1 MNRIAIFASGS
12 GTNAEKI
19 IRHFNHHPQIEVA
32 MLMSNKP
39 DAYALTRAANLG
51 VPTSVF
57 SRTEFLDGSVSD
69 SLIKAGITHIVLAG
83 FLWLIPE
90 NLTRNFP
97 DRIINIHPSLLPAFG
112 GKGMYGSR
120 VHQAVKD
127 AGASETGITI
137 HLVNEHYDEGRILFQ
152 AKCSIS
158 DTDTPDSIAEKVH
171 ALEYMHYPELIE
183 QWILKPNIKPIPL

>member
-51 VPTSVF
+51 VPASVF
-57 SRTEFLDGSVSD
+57 SRIEFQDGTVSD

-112 GKGMYGSR
+112 GKGMYGNR

-127 AGASETGITI
+127 AGASEIGISI

-158 DTDTPDSIAEKVH
+158 DSDTPDSIAQKVH
-171 ALEYMHYPELIE
+171 ALEYLHYPELIE
-183 QWILKPNIKPIPL
+183 QWILQPNIKPIPL

>member
-32 MLMSNKP
+32 MLMSNKS

-51 VPTSVF
+51 VPASVF
-57 SRTEFLDGSVSD
+57 SRIEFQDGTVSD

-90 NLTRNFP
+90 TLTRNFP

-112 GKGMYGSR
+112 GKGMYGNR

-127 AGASETGITI
+127 AGASETGISI

-158 DTDTPDSIAEKVH
+158 ASDTPDSIAQKVH
-171 ALEYMHYPELIE
+171 ALEYLHYPELIE
-183 QWILKPNIKPIPL
+183 QWILQPNIKPIPL

>member
-19 IRHFNHHPQIEVA
+19 IRHFNHHPHIEVA
-32 MLMSNKP
+32 MLMSNTA

-51 VPTSVF
+51 VPASVF
-57 SRTEFLDGSVSD
+57 SRIEFQDGTVSD

-97 DRIINIHPSLLPAFG
+97 DHIINIHPSLLPAFG
-112 GKGMYGSR
+112 GKGMYGNR

-127 AGASETGITI
+127 AGASETGISI
-137 HLVNEHYDEGRILFQ
+137 HLVNAHYDEGRILFQ

-158 DTDTPDSIAEKVH
+158 DSDTPASIAQKVH
-171 ALEYMHYPELIE
+171 ALEYLHYPELIE
-183 QWILKPNIKPIPL
+183 QWILQPNIKPIPL

>member
-51 VPTSVF
+51 VPASVF
-57 SRTEFLDGSVSD
+57 SRIEFQDGTVSD

-112 GKGMYGSR
+112 GKGMYGNR

-127 AGASETGITI
+127 AGASETGISI

-158 DTDTPDSIAEKVH
+158 DSDTPDSIAQKVH
-171 ALEYMHYPELIE
+171 ALEYLHYPELIE
-183 QWILKPNIKPIPL
+183 QWILQPNIKPIPL

>member
-51 VPTSVF
+51 VPASVF
-57 SRTEFLDGSVSD
+57 SRIEFQDGTVSD

-112 GKGMYGSR
+112 GKGMYGNR

-127 AGASETGITI
+127 AGASETGISI

-158 DTDTPDSIAEKVH
+158 DSDTPDSIAEKVH
-171 ALEYMHYPELIE
+171 ALEYMYYPELIE
-183 QWILKPNIKPIPL
+183 QWILQPNIKPIPL

>member
-32 MLMSNKP
+32 MLMSNKA

-51 VPTSVF
+51 VPASVF
-57 SRTEFLDGSVSD
+57 SRIEFQDGTVSD

-90 NLTRNFP
+90 TLTRNFP

-112 GKGMYGSR
+112 GKGMYGNR

-127 AGASETGITI
+127 AGASETGISI

-158 DTDTPDSIAEKVH
+158 DSDTPDSIAEKVH
-171 ALEYMHYPELIE
+171 ALEYLHYPELIE
-183 QWILKPNIKPIPL
+183 QWILQPNIKPIPL